1 MRTVFLLLIIAG
13 GVWWGYT
20 IWFEADLIET
30 DESSTTSEQTN
41 SGSSST
47 STENTADPAP
57 IDPAPIDPV
66 DTVLQPD
73 ASDIESDQIQQLR
86 SQLQADPDD
95 GTRIRLAQVLL
106 ASENPRNV
114 GEALGILH
122 RIEEADVDHSATARV
137 LLLREAR
144 GTEQIRIAQQIIP
157 SGPDTAG
164 YGEACLVIADE
175 IGFETDTTAVKCWQL
190 LSDAYSSSDEIEWRS
205 PIRQKL
211 RNLVDFWVISKR
223 PFSMAGFATVISG
236 DSLSRIARNNKV
248 TVDSLRSLNHLKTD
262 VIHPGQKLKFLK
274 GNFSVEIDKS
284 DFWLDMY
291 IDGRWLQGFPVG
303 HGKNNCTP
311 SGDFIVDLVQKKP
324 MWQPRDG
331 RTPIAYGDEGNPLGE
346 RWIGFEDTPSHQGLG
361 IHGTSDPETI
371 GSMASEGCIRLR
383 NEDVVEFFPWMR
395 LGTRILIHD

>member
-13 GVWWGYT
+13 GVWWGYS
-20 IWFEADLIET
+20 IWFEADLIEM

-47 STENTADPAP
+47 STENTA
-57 IDPAPIDPV
+57 DPAPIDPV

-86 SQLQADPDD
+86 SQLQANPDD

-106 ASENPRNV
+106 ASENPSNV

-144 GTEQIRIAQQIIP
+144 GTEEIRIAQQIIA

-175 IGFETDTTAVKCWQL
+175 IGFDTDTTAVKCWQL

-274 GNFSVEIDKS
+274 GIFSVDIDKS
-284 DFWLDMY
+284 DFWLDLY

-303 HGKNNCTP
+303 HGKDNCTP

-331 RTPIAYGDEGNPLGE
+331 RPPVAYGAEGNPLGE

-371 GSMASEGCIRLR
+371 GSMGSEGCIRLR

>member
-13 GVWWGYT
+13 GVWWGYS
-20 IWFEADLIET
+20 IWFEADLIEM

-47 STENTADPAP
+47 STENTA
-57 IDPAPIDPV
+57 DPAPIDPV

-86 SQLQADPDD
+86 SQLQANPDD

-106 ASENPRNV
+106 ASENPSNV

-144 GTEQIRIAQQIIP
+144 GTEEIRIAQQIIA

-175 IGFETDTTAVKCWQL
+175 IGFDTDTTAVKCWQL

-236 DSLSRIARNNKV
+236 DSLSRIARNNQV

-274 GNFSVEIDKS
+274 GIFSVDIDKS
-284 DFWLDMY
+284 DFWLDLY

-303 HGKNNCTP
+303 HGKDNCTP

-331 RTPIAYGDEGNPLGE
+331 RAPIAYGAEGNPLGE
-346 RWIGFEDTPSHQGLG
+346 RWIGFEDTPTHQGLG

-371 GSMASEGCIRLR
+371 GSMGSEGCIRLR

>member
-13 GVWWGYT
+13 GVWWGYS
-20 IWFEADLIET
+20 IWVEADFIET
-30 DESSTTSEQTN
+30 EESSTTSEQTN

-57 IDPAPIDPV
+57 IDPV
-66 DTVLQPD
+66 DTVLPPD
-73 ASDIESDQIQQLR
+73 ASDIDSDQILQLR
-86 SQLQADPDD
+86 SQLKADPDD

-106 ASENPRNV
+106 ASENPSNV

-144 GTEQIRIAQQIIP
+144 GTEEIRIAQQIIAA
-157 SGPDTAG
+157 GPDTAG

-175 IGFETDTTAVKCWQL
+175 IGFDTDTTAVKCWQL

-223 PFSMAGFATVISG
+223 PFSMAGFATVING

-274 GNFSVEIDKS
+274 GIFSVDIDKS
-284 DFWLDMY
+284 DFWLDLY

-303 HGKNNCTP
+303 HGKDNCTP

-331 RTPIAYGDEGNPLGE
+331 RPPVDYGAEGNPLGE

-371 GSMASEGCIRLR
+371 GSMGSEGCIRLR
-383 NEDVVEFFPWMR
+383 NEDVVEIFPWMR

>member
-13 GVWWGYT
+13 GVWWGYS
-20 IWFEADLIET
+20 IWFEADLIEM

-47 STENTADPAP
+47 STENTA
-57 IDPAPIDPV
+57 DPAPIDPV

-86 SQLQADPDD
+86 SQLQANPDD

-106 ASENPRNV
+106 ASENPSNV

-144 GTEQIRIAQQIIP
+144 GTEEIRIAQQIIA

-175 IGFETDTTAVKCWQL
+175 IGFDTDTTAVKCWQL
-190 LSDAYSSSDEIEWRS
+190 LSDAYASSDEIEWRS

-274 GNFSVEIDKS
+274 GIFSVDIDKS
-284 DFWLDMY
+284 DFWLDLY

-303 HGKNNCTP
+303 HGKDNCTP

-331 RTPIAYGDEGNPLGE
+331 RPPVAYGAEGNPLGE

-371 GSMASEGCIRLR
+371 GSMGSEGCIRLR

>member
-13 GVWWGYT
+13 GVWWGYS
-20 IWFEADLIET
+20 IWFEADLIEM

-47 STENTADPAP
+47 STENTA
-57 IDPAPIDPV
+57 DPAPIDPV

-86 SQLQADPDD
+86 SQLQANPDD

-106 ASENPRNV
+106 ASENPSNV

-144 GTEQIRIAQQIIP
+144 GTEEIRIAQQIIA

-175 IGFETDTTAVKCWQL
+175 IGFDTDTTAVKCWQL
-190 LSDAYSSSDEIEWRS
+190 LSDAYASSDEIEWRS

-236 DSLSRIARNNKV
+236 DSLSRIARNNQV

-274 GNFSVEIDKS
+274 GIFSVDIDKS
-284 DFWLDMY
+284 DFWLDLY

-303 HGKNNCTP
+303 HGKDNCTP

-331 RTPIAYGDEGNPLGE
+331 RPPVAYGAEGNPLGE

-371 GSMASEGCIRLR
+371 GSMGSEGCIRLR

>member
-13 GVWWGYT
+13 GVWWGYS

-30 DESSTTSEQTN
+30 DESSTTSEQTR

-57 IDPAPIDPV
+57 IDPV
-66 DTVLQPD
+66 ETVLQPD
-73 ASDIESDQIQQLR
+73 ASDIQSDQIQQLR

-106 ASENPRNV
+106 ASENPSNV

-122 RIEEADVDHSATARV
+122 RIEDADVDHSATARV

-175 IGFETDTTAVKCWQL
+175 IGYETDTTAVKCWQL

-274 GNFSVEIDKS
+274 GTFSVDIDKS
-284 DFWLDMY
+284 DFWLDLY

-303 HGKNNCTP
+303 HGKENCTP

-331 RTPIAYGDEGNPLGE
+331 RPPIAYGAEGNPLGE

-371 GSMASEGCIRLR
+371 GSMGSEGCIRLR
-383 NEDVVEFFPWMR
+383 NEDVVQFFPWMR

>member
-13 GVWWGYT
+13 GVWWGYS

-30 DESSTTSEQTN
+30 DESSTTSEQTS

-57 IDPAPIDPV
+57 IDPV
-66 DTVLQPD
+66 ETVLQPD
-73 ASDIESDQIQQLR
+73 ASDIQSDQIQQLR

-106 ASENPRNV
+106 ASENPSNV

-122 RIEEADVDHSATARV
+122 RIEDADVDHSATARV

-175 IGFETDTTAVKCWQL
+175 IGYETDTTAVKCWQL

-274 GNFSVEIDKS
+274 GTFSVDIDKS
-284 DFWLDMY
+284 DFWLDLY

-303 HGKNNCTP
+303 HGKENCTP

-331 RTPIAYGDEGNPLGE
+331 RPPIAYGAEGNPLGE

-371 GSMASEGCIRLR
+371 GSMGSEGCIRLR
-383 NEDVVEFFPWMR
+383 NEDVVQFFPWMR

>member
-13 GVWWGYT
+13 GVWWGYS
-20 IWFEADLIET
+20 IWFEADLIEM

-57 IDPAPIDPV
+57 TDPV

-86 SQLQADPDD
+86 SQLQANPDD

-106 ASENPRNV
+106 ASENPSNV

-144 GTEQIRIAQQIIP
+144 GTEEIRIAQQIIA

-175 IGFETDTTAVKCWQL
+175 IGFDTDTTAVKCWQL

-236 DSLSRIARNNKV
+236 DSLSRIARNNQV

-274 GNFSVEIDKS
+274 GIFSVDIDKS
-284 DFWLDMY
+284 DFWLDLY

-303 HGKNNCTP
+303 HGKDNCTP

-331 RTPIAYGDEGNPLGE
+331 RPPVAYGAEGNPLGE

-371 GSMASEGCIRLR
+371 GSMGSEGCIRLR

>member
-13 GVWWGYT
+13 GVWWGYS
-20 IWFEADLIET
+20 IWFEADLIEM

-57 IDPAPIDPV
+57 TDPV

-86 SQLQADPDD
+86 SQLQANPDD

-106 ASENPRNV
+106 ASENPSNV

-144 GTEQIRIAQQIIP
+144 GTEEIRIAQQIIA

-175 IGFETDTTAVKCWQL
+175 IGFDTDTTAVKCWQL

-274 GNFSVEIDKS
+274 GIFSVDIDKS
-284 DFWLDMY
+284 DFWLDLY

-303 HGKNNCTP
+303 HGKDNCTP

-331 RTPIAYGDEGNPLGE
+331 RPPVAYGAEGNPLGE

-371 GSMASEGCIRLR
+371 GSMGSEGCIRLR

>member
-13 GVWWGYT
+13 GVWWGYS
-20 IWFEADLIET
+20 IWFEADLIEM

-57 IDPAPIDPV
+57 IDPV
-66 DTVLQPD
+66 DTVLPPD

-86 SQLQADPDD
+86 SQLKADPDD

-106 ASENPRNV
+106 ASENPSNV

-144 GTEQIRIAQQIIP
+144 GTEEIRIAQQIIA

-175 IGFETDTTAVKCWQL
+175 IGFDTDTTAVKCWQL

-274 GNFSVEIDKS
+274 GIFSVDIDKS
-284 DFWLDMY
+284 DFWLDLY

-303 HGKNNCTP
+303 HGKDNCTP

-331 RTPIAYGDEGNPLGE
+331 RPPVAYGAEGNPLGE

-371 GSMASEGCIRLR
+371 GSMGSEGCIRLR

>member
-13 GVWWGYT
+13 GVWWGYS
-20 IWFEADLIET
+20 IWFEADLIEM

-47 STENTADPAP
+47 STENTA
-57 IDPAPIDPV
+57 DPAPIDPV

-86 SQLQADPDD
+86 SQLQANPDD

-106 ASENPRNV
+106 ASENPSNV

-144 GTEQIRIAQQIIP
+144 GTEEIRIAQQIIA

-175 IGFETDTTAVKCWQL
+175 IGFDTDTTAVKCWQL

-236 DSLSRIARNNKV
+236 DSLSRIARNNQV

-274 GNFSVEIDKS
+274 GIFSVDIDKS
-284 DFWLDMY
+284 DFWLDLY

-303 HGKNNCTP
+303 HGKDNCTP

-331 RTPIAYGDEGNPLGE
+331 RPPVAYGAEGNPLGE

-371 GSMASEGCIRLR
+371 GSMGSEGCIRLR

>member
-13 GVWWGYT
+13 GVWWGYS
-20 IWFEADLIET
+20 IWFEADLIEM

-47 STENTADPAP
+47 STENTA
-57 IDPAPIDPV
+57 DPAPIDPV

-86 SQLQADPDD
+86 SQLQANPDD

-106 ASENPRNV
+106 ASENPSNV

-144 GTEQIRIAQQIIP
+144 GTEEIRIAQQIIA

-175 IGFETDTTAVKCWQL
+175 IGFDTDTTAVKCWQL

-236 DSLSRIARNNKV
+236 DSLSRIARNNQV

-274 GNFSVEIDKS
+274 GIFSVDIDKS
-284 DFWLDMY
+284 DFWLDLY

-303 HGKNNCTP
+303 HGKDNCTP

-331 RTPIAYGDEGNPLGE
+331 RAPIAYGAEGNPLGE

-371 GSMASEGCIRLR
+371 GSMGSEGCIRLR

>member
-13 GVWWGYT
+13 GVWWGYS
-20 IWFEADLIET
+20 IWFEADLIEM

-47 STENTADPAP
+47 STENTA
-57 IDPAPIDPV
+57 DPAPIDPV

-86 SQLQADPDD
+86 SQLQANPDD

-106 ASENPRNV
+106 ASENPSNV

-144 GTEQIRIAQQIIP
+144 GTEEIRIAQQIIAA
-157 SGPDTAG
+157 GPDTAG

-175 IGFETDTTAVKCWQL
+175 IGFDTDTTAVKCWQL

-274 GNFSVEIDKS
+274 GIFSVDIDKS
-284 DFWLDMY
+284 DFWLDLY

-303 HGKNNCTP
+303 HGKDNCTP

-331 RTPIAYGDEGNPLGE
+331 RPPVAYGAEGNPLGE

-371 GSMASEGCIRLR
+371 GSMGSEGCIRLR

>member
-13 GVWWGYT
+13 GVWWGYS
-20 IWFEADLIET
+20 IWFEADLIEM

-41 SGSSST
+41 SGSGST
-47 STENTADPAP
+47 STENTA
-57 IDPAPIDPV
+57 DPAPIDPV

-86 SQLQADPDD
+86 SQLQANPDD

-106 ASENPRNV
+106 ASENPSNV

-144 GTEQIRIAQQIIP
+144 GTEEIRIAQQIIAA
-157 SGPDTAG
+157 GPDTAG

-175 IGFETDTTAVKCWQL
+175 IGFDTDTTAVKCWQL

-274 GNFSVEIDKS
+274 GIFSVDIDKS
-284 DFWLDMY
+284 DFWLDLY

-303 HGKNNCTP
+303 HGKDNCTP

-331 RTPIAYGDEGNPLGE
+331 RPPVAYGAEGNPLGE

-371 GSMASEGCIRLR
+371 GSMGSEGCIRLR

>member
-13 GVWWGYT
+13 GVWWGYS
-20 IWFEADLIET
+20 IWFEADLIEM
-30 DESSTTSEQTN
+30 DESSTTSEQAN

-57 IDPAPIDPV
+57 IDHV

-73 ASDIESDQIQQLR
+73 ASEIESDQIQQLR
-86 SQLQADPDD
+86 SQLNADPDD

-175 IGFETDTTAVKCWQL
+175 IGFDTDTTAVKCWQL

-274 GNFSVEIDKS
+274 GIFSVEIDKS
-284 DFWLDMY
+284 DFWLDLY

-303 HGKNNCTP
+303 HGKENCTP

-331 RTPIAYGDEGNPLGE
+331 RIPIAYGAEGNPLGE

-371 GSMASEGCIRLR
+371 GSMGSEGCIRLR

>member
-13 GVWWGYT
+13 GVWWGYS
-20 IWFEADLIET
+20 IWFEADLIEM

-47 STENTADPAP
+47 STENTA
-57 IDPAPIDPV
+57 DPAPIDPV

-86 SQLQADPDD
+86 SQLQANPDD

-106 ASENPRNV
+106 ASENPSDV

-122 RIEEADVDHSATARV
+122 RIEKADVDHSATARV

-144 GTEQIRIAQQIIP
+144 GTEEIRIAQQIIA

-175 IGFETDTTAVKCWQL
+175 IGFDTDTTAVKCWQL
-190 LSDAYSSSDEIEWRS
+190 LSDAYASSDEIEWRS

-262 VIHPGQKLKFLK
+262 VIHPGQKLKYLK
-274 GNFSVEIDKS
+274 GIFSVDIDKS
-284 DFWLDMY
+284 DFWLDLY

-303 HGKNNCTP
+303 HGKDNCTP

-331 RTPIAYGDEGNPLGE
+331 RPPVAYGAEGNPLGE

-371 GSMASEGCIRLR
+371 GSMGSEGCIRLR

>member
-13 GVWWGYT
+13 GVWWGYS
-20 IWFEADLIET
+20 IWFEADLIEM

-41 SGSSST
+41 SGSGST
-47 STENTADPAP
+47 STENTA
-57 IDPAPIDPV
+57 DPAPIDPV

-86 SQLQADPDD
+86 SQLQANPDD

-106 ASENPRNV
+106 ASENPSNV

-137 LLLREAR
+137 LLLREAT
-144 GTEQIRIAQQIIP
+144 GTEEIRIAQQIIA
-157 SGPDTAG
+157 SGADTAG

-175 IGFETDTTAVKCWQL
+175 IGFDTDTTAVKCWQL

-274 GNFSVEIDKS
+274 GIFSVDIDKS
-284 DFWLDMY
+284 DFWLDLY

-303 HGKNNCTP
+303 HGKDNCTP

-331 RTPIAYGDEGNPLGE
+331 RPPVAYGAEGNPLGE

-371 GSMASEGCIRLR
+371 GSMGSEGCIRLR

>member
-13 GVWWGYT
+13 GVWWGYS
-20 IWFEADLIET
+20 IWFEADLIEM

-47 STENTADPAP
+47 STENTA
-57 IDPAPIDPV
+57 DPAPIDPV

-86 SQLQADPDD
+86 SQLKADPDD

-106 ASENPRNV
+106 ASENPSNV

-144 GTEQIRIAQQIIP
+144 GTEEIRIAQQIIAA
-157 SGPDTAG
+157 GPDTAG

-175 IGFETDTTAVKCWQL
+175 IGFDTDTTAVKCWQL

-274 GNFSVEIDKS
+274 GIFSVDIDKS
-284 DFWLDMY
+284 DFWLDLY

-303 HGKNNCTP
+303 HGKDNCTP

-331 RTPIAYGDEGNPLGE
+331 RPPVAYGAEGNPLGE

-371 GSMASEGCIRLR
+371 GSMGSEGCIRLR
-383 NEDVVEFFPWMR
+383 NEDVVEIFPWMR

>member
-13 GVWWGYT
+13 GVWWGYS
-20 IWFEADLIET
+20 IWFEADLIEM
-30 DESSTTSEQTN
+30 DENSTTSEQTN
-41 SGSSST
+41 SGSSSM

-57 IDPAPIDPV
+57 IDHV

-86 SQLQADPDD
+86 SQLNADPDD

-175 IGFETDTTAVKCWQL
+175 IGFDTDTTAVKCWQL

-274 GNFSVEIDKS
+274 GIFSVEIDKS
-284 DFWLDMY
+284 DFWLDLY

-303 HGKNNCTP
+303 HGKENCTP

-331 RTPIAYGDEGNPLGE
+331 RTPIAYGAEGNPLGE

-371 GSMASEGCIRLR
+371 GSMGSEGCIRLR

>member
-13 GVWWGYT
+13 GVWWGYS
-20 IWFEADLIET
+20 IWFEADLIEM

-47 STENTADPAP
+47 STENTA
-57 IDPAPIDPV
+57 DPAPIDPV

-86 SQLQADPDD
+86 SQLQANPDD

-106 ASENPRNV
+106 ASENPSNV

-144 GTEQIRIAQQIIP
+144 GTEEIRIAQQIIA

-175 IGFETDTTAVKCWQL
+175 IGFDTDTTAVKCWQL

-274 GNFSVEIDKS
+274 GIFSVDIDKS
-284 DFWLDMY
+284 DFWLDLY

-303 HGKNNCTP
+303 HGKDNCTP

-331 RTPIAYGDEGNPLGE
+331 RPPVAYGAEGNPLGE

-371 GSMASEGCIRLR
+371 GSMGSEGCIRLR
-383 NEDVVEFFPWMR
+383 NEDVVEIFPWMR

>member
-13 GVWWGYT
+13 GVWWGYS
-20 IWFEADLIET
+20 IWFEADLIEM

-47 STENTADPAP
+47 STENTADPA
-57 IDPAPIDPV
+57 DPAPIDPV

-86 SQLQADPDD
+86 SQLKADPDD

-175 IGFETDTTAVKCWQL
+175 IGFDTDTTAVKCWQL

-274 GNFSVEIDKS
+274 GIFSVEIDKS
-284 DFWLDMY
+284 DFWLDLY

-303 HGKNNCTP
+303 HGKENCTP

-331 RTPIAYGDEGNPLGE
+331 RTPIAYGAEGNPLGE

-371 GSMASEGCIRLR
+371 GSMGSEGCIRLR